1 MNNKASA
8 QPTAT
13 IEEVFSFL
21 RTMEDDLKLFEWRIG
36 GVQAWPIIRYYFFQN
51 IVRMA
56 GALEASKQRIEKEPV
71 NRKRLISA
79 GWYLVSIANPFR
91 LVWRLVRRIMPFV
104 PAEKTK
110 VVFFPFYRRDA
121 SGVDAF
127 SNETLRQFGDRAI
140 TIGVGEFDKTVPGLV
155 NRAELAWFFAKA
167 FRRIA
172 NRWIARKFSD
182 ADAATYQ
189 AIFDAFKHRFGM
201 ELTGNWAT
209 YPRFRLRR
217 YLCAAWGYN
226 LLFRAENVSTVFVVA
241 PLTQGLYGGARRAG
255 ARFVELQHGS
265 VSAFHPMHNWPA
277 GVDIDN
283 VPDEYW
289 AWGDNWVRG
298 IHFAARTTPVIVG
311 ALNSFEDI
319 RNASH
324 TVVPGQ
330 VAVMSSPDNTA
341 RLFAATL
348 ACAIAHPDKTFVY
361 KGHPRENLDA
371 QIEQMANM
379 PSVTNITF
387 VEKTQGAL
395 TLIAESEWVIGV
407 NSTTLFEAA
416 GLGKKVAVVGI
427 SGWEIAQSLVEAG
440 GAEFIENPADLGARL
455 DAVPVAKNP
464 HAFYAPQRSVDISRY

>member
-1 MNNKASA
+1 MNDKANA
-8 QPTAT
+8 QPAAT
-13 IEEVFSFL
+13 VEDVFSFL
-21 RTMEDDLKLFEWRIG
+21 RKMEDDLELFEWRIG
-36 GVQAWPIIRYYFFQN
+36 GVQAWPIIRYYYFQN
-51 IVRMA
+51 IVRMV
-56 GALEASKQRIEKEPV
+56 GALEASKQPIAKEPV
-71 NRKRLISA
+71 NRQRLLRA
-79 GWYLVSIANPFR
+79 GWYLATRANPFR
-91 LVWRLVRRIMPFV
+91 LGWRLLRRVTPFV
-104 PAEKTK
+104 PAEATK
-110 VVFFPFYRRDA
+110 VVFFPFYRRNAD
-121 SGVDAF
+121 GVDVF
-127 SNETLRQFGDRAI
+127 SQETIREFGPRAI
-140 TIGVGEFDKTVPGLV
+140 VIGVGEFDKTVPGLV

-167 FRRIA
+167 FRRLA
-172 NRWIARKFSD
+172 NLWINRKFTA
-182 ADAATYQ
+182 ADAAKYQ
-189 AIFDAFKHRFGM
+189 AIVDAFRDRFGL
-201 ELTGNWAT
+201 ELTGNWVT
-209 YPRFRLRR
+209 YPRFRMRR

-241 PLTQGLYGGARRAG
+241 PLTQGLYGGVRRAG

-277 GVDIDN
+277 GVAVDN

-298 IHFAARTTPVIVG
+298 IGFAARTTPVIVG
-311 ALNSFEDI
+311 ALDSFESV
-319 RNASH
+319 RNAKH

-348 ACAIAHPDKTFVY
+348 ACAKQHPDKTFVY

-371 QIEQMANM
+371 QIEQIRNM
-379 PSVTNITF
+379 PSVTNIVF

-395 TLIAESEWVIGV
+395 NLIAESEWVIGV

-440 GAEFIENPADLGARL
+440 GAEFIANPEDLGARL
-455 DAVPVAKNP
+455 DSIPVAENP
-464 HAFYAPQRSVDISRY
+464 HAFYAPRRTVDLSRY